1 VSIIP
6 LGFHGD
12 SVVALVV
19 GGGRVATRRA
29 IALLDAG
36 ARVRVIAP
44 DVSPELEARSQGDEN
59 LILERRLYAGTAD
72 LTGATMVVGAT
83 GSNDVN
89 ERVAQDAIDANLPV
103 NVADA
108 PHRSSFDF
116 LATHR
121 SGPVVIGVSAGGVPG
136 AAQRIRDSIADRI
149 DARYGDAVAACARLR
164 ARTLSASGTQR
175 WNEICDELIGAD
187 FCDVVESGD
196 FAGRIARWG

>member
-1 VSIIP
+1 MSIIP

-44 DVSPELEARSQGDEN
+44 DMSPELEARSEGDAN
-59 LILERRLYAGTAD
+59 VVLERRPYAGPVD
-72 LTGATMVVGAT
+72 LTGATVVVAAT
-83 GSNDVN
+83 GSSDVN
-89 ERVAQDAIDANLPV
+89 ERVAQDATDADVPV

-121 SGPVVIGVSAGGVPG
+121 SGPVVIGVSAGGVPR
-136 AAQRIRDSIADRI
+136 AAQRIRDSIAQGI
-149 DARYGDAVAACARLR
+149 DARYGEAVSACARLR
-164 ARTLSASGTQR
+164 ERTVSGSGTQR
-175 WNEICDELIGAD
+175 WNEISDELIGAD
-187 FCDVVESGD
+187 FCDVVESGA
-196 FAGRIARWG
+196 FAERIARWG